1 LKESLKIHDS
11 KTVEENIPLLK
22 EAFLNL
28 KNAQPVPL
36 TNDEMNY
43 YLQKKFCL
51 DGGISVQS
59 VMATSKAGNV
69 SYSETIEALVEL
81 DPPIVI
87 RYSPCRGER
96 DMQKTISLD
105 GAP

>member
-1 LKESLKIHDS
+1 LKESLRIHDS
-11 KTVEENIPLLK
+11 KTVEANIPLLK

-28 KNAQPVPL
+28 K
-36 TNDEMNY
+36 T
-43 YLQKKFCL
+43 
-51 DGGISVQS
+51 
-59 VMATSKAGNV
+59 
-69 SYSETIEALVEL
+69 VEL